1 MQRRLYLALGDRAS
15 ALVLAFFFACSLPLA
30 AEDPASGG
38 AGAVS
43 SEGSAAPSSKAATPA
58 AGSASAATSA
68 PVQTLEPGI
77 GRDAMITELSTAG
90 YYELVARAR
99 ELGIDDSGS
108 VEEIRARLYAYYG
121 LEAPAS
127 VDSGKGKIVT
137 IERASEASFA
147 KVEEEEGG
155 IVKASGGV
163 LLSLVEENGDTHRI
177 RADSIVYNR
186 ARSTLTAR
194 GSVYYERKSGS
205 TTEIF
210 TGEALSADLN
220 DWSGV
225 FLDGRVRKIGSGASA
240 TAASSVSSSSSSSTS
255 TSSSGSTSDSERGF
269 AVQADTILRRTSDV
283 MVLEDGTISPWDE
296 PDPHYS
302 IRAKHLWLLG
312 DTEFAVTDA
321 VLSVGNVPMLWLP
334 FFFYPGDELVFHPV
348 VGYDSRKGRFVQTTV
363 YLIGQKP
370 ASTTTSS
377 VMGFQGSSDGPTE
390 LKGLF
395 LRHVAGEKPKDTGTL
410 KTIFDLYSGLGGVAG
425 ISGSFDKLGPLGKTD
440 LYATGAMSRSLFLTS
455 ENTYSPYVS
464 DGNWASVWNS
474 SNFLGLSLPFRY
486 GFNFST
492 TFTGGGLTTN
502 LALPI
507 YSDPYYAQ
515 DFTDRSEDMDW
526 FSLFQSSTSSTSTVS
541 VLSQLMP
548 TLSTTF
554 TAKPD
559 SLPPWISSFSITKLS
574 TYATLLTKS
583 STAAELGEDST
594 LFTYDPR
601 QTFFYP
607 SIFRPFDA
615 ALSLKGTLFSTG
627 ASGSQKKD
635 NAKDKAGAAE
645 SKLELKSPWD
655 DSGTGSAPLSDNPDA
670 AAKDDTTATEQ
681 NDIADATNDG
691 LAASLKQPVRAESPS
706 ATKPQDW
713 TASLG
718 WTLTPAAYYEDAF
731 LSENWGSASDI
742 DYSLLYNLFSYK
754 ATGSLD
760 AALGYGDYLS
770 STLSLAYTDQNQY
783 RPYLYS
789 GTNSTSSTW
798 ASDQST
804 AATYQLADKLYQN
817 RLFAESTGV
826 TVKPLADSWL
836 WSGSSVAWNLNST
849 IYDYDYNSTSSSF
862 SETWLGWNTDSIT
875 AHNLSMT
882 LAARPGGLTQSLSL
896 IAALPP
902 TLDSYTGKLSFDA
915 GIGSFSLQ
923 SRMYRASEGA
933 DFSYDPLTAALSVGV
948 APWPVLADTF
958 IYDVFTSV
966 QEPESNVVSLTWGP
980 LSSSLTSKQTYSYTP
995 EASAGW
1001 QQTST
1006 AESFDFTDFGL
1017 TLAPEIK
1024 GDLSAS
1030 GGPLW
1035 SLKPSLALAQSLVY
1049 FTTSSLEFDLNASFK
1064 LDDKLTFSFSSS
1076 SVNSEAWRYY
1086 AGLFSSELSAVPGY
1100 NYTAAQF
1107 QVNPLEDIW
1116 DSLQIWDT
1124 NSLTQSL
1131 FKLKSLSFKVEQDL
1145 VDWTL
1150 SAEVATAPLYNSTTS
1165 TYSLDTTFTILI
1177 KWKDMSSI
1185 KTKIVKTSS
1194 ASSGTDNTLSY

>member
-1 MQRRLYLALGDRAS
+1 MQRRPYNAPGARACP
-15 ALVLAFFFACSLPLA
+15 AFGYAFALAFALCLVCSVSLF
-30 AEDPASGG
+30 AEDAPSTEG
-38 AGAVS
+38 AP
-43 SEGSAAPSSKAATPA
+43 SAKAAADSSSKAAVP
-58 AGSASAATSA
+58 AATSA
-68 PVQTLEPGI
+68 PVQPLEPGL

-99 ELGIDDSGS
+99 ELGIEDSGS
-108 VEEIRARLYAYYG
+108 TDELRSRLFAYYG
-121 LEAPAS
+121 LEAPS
-127 VDSGKGKIVT
+127 SPGSGKGRTVT

-163 LLSLVEENGDTHRI
+163 VLSLVEGNGDTHRI
-177 RADSIVYNR
+177 RADSIVFNR

-225 FLDGRVRKIGSGASA
+225 FLDGKLRKLGSG
-240 TAASSVSSSSSSSTS
+240 TSSSSTS
-255 TSSSGSTSDSERGF
+255 TSSSTSSLPTDSSDRGLV
-269 AVQADTILRRTSDV
+269 VQADTILRRSADV
-283 MVLEDGTISPWDE
+283 MVLEKGVISSCDAD
-296 PDPHYS
+296 DPHYAVKANHVW
-302 IRAKHLWLLG
+302 ILG
-312 DTEFAVTDA
+312 DKEWAVSDA
-321 VLSVGNVPMLWLP
+321 VFSLGNVPILWLP

-348 VGYDSRKGRFVQTTV
+348 IGYDSREGRFVQTTV

-370 ASTTTSS
+370 ASTATSS
-377 VMGFQGSSDGPTE
+377 MMNIQSSSDGRTE

-395 LRHVAGEKPKDTGTL
+395 LRHVAGEKPKETGTL
-410 KTIFDLYSGLGGVAG
+410 KTIFDLYSGIGGVAG
-425 ISGSFDKLGPLGKTD
+425 LSGSFDKLGPLGKTD

-464 DGNWASVWNS
+464 DGNWASVWNTS
-474 SNFLGLSLPFRY
+474 DFLGFSLPFRY

-492 TFTGGGLTTN
+492 TLTGGGFTTN

-507 YSDPYYAQ
+507 YSDPYYVQ
-515 DFTDRSEDMDW
+515 DFTNRSEDMDW
-526 FSLFQSSTSSTSTVS
+526 FSLFQSSTSSTTTIS

-559 SLPPWISSFSITKLS
+559 SLPPWLSSFSITKLS
-574 TYATLLTKS
+574 IYATLLTKS

-607 SIFRPFDA
+607 SAFRPFDA
-615 ALSLKGTLFSTG
+615 ALSLKGTLFSNATSD
-627 ASGSQKKD
+627 SGKKD
-635 NAKDKAGAAE
+635 NAKDKAGGAE
-645 SKLELKSPWD
+645 SRLELKSPWD
-655 DSGTGSAPLSDNPDA
+655 EPETDASTPPAEDASQSKTPAQETPPQDGALTKDSTTGTAQGGTL
-670 AAKDDTTATEQ
+670 
-681 NDIADATNDG
+681 G
-691 LAASLKQPVRAESPS
+691 SLKQPARAESS
-706 ATKPQDW
+706 SVAKPEVW

-718 WTLTPAAYYEDAF
+718 WTLTPSAYYEDAF
-731 LSENWGSASDI
+731 LNENWGSASDI

-770 STLSLAYTDQNQY
+770 STLSLGYTDQNQY
-783 RPYLYS
+783 RPYLY
-789 GTNSTSSTW
+789 GTASTAS
-798 ASDQST
+798 ASDQAT
-804 AATYQLADKLYQN
+804 AATYQLADELYKT
-817 RLFAESTGV
+817 RMLAETAGV

-836 WSGSSVAWNLNST
+836 WSPSSVAWNLSST
-849 IYDYDYNSTSSSF
+849 IYDYDYNSTNSSF

-875 AHNLSMT
+875 AHNLTLT
-882 LAARPGGLTQSLSL
+882 LAARPWGLTQSLSV

-915 GIGSFSLQ
+915 GIGSFSIQ

-933 DFSYDPLTAALSVGV
+933 DFSYDPITAALSVGV

-958 IYDVFTSV
+958 IYDAFAQD
-966 QEPESNVVSLTWGP
+966 QEPQSNVVSLTWGP
-980 LSSSLTSKQTYSYTP
+980 VSSSVTSKQTYSYTP
-995 EASAGW
+995 ELGQGW
-1001 QQTST
+1001 VQTST
-1006 AESFDFTDFGL
+1006 SEAFNFTDFGL
-1017 TLAPEIK
+1017 TIAPQLK
-1024 GDLSAS
+1024 GDLSTS
-1030 GGPLW
+1030 GGPVW
-1035 SLKPSLALAQSLVY
+1035 SLTPSLALDQSLVY
-1049 FTTSSLEFDLNASFK
+1049 FSESTLAFNLSTSLK
-1064 LDDKLTFSFSSS
+1064 LDDKLTLTFSSS
-1076 SVNSEAWRYY
+1076 SLNSEAWRYY
-1086 AGLFSSELSAVPGY
+1086 AGLFGNELSTINS

-1116 DSLQIWDT
+1116 NSLKIWDT
-1124 NSLTQSL
+1124 NALTQSL
-1131 FKLKSLSFKVEQDL
+1131 FKLKSLSFTAAQDL
-1145 VDWTL
+1145 HDWTL
-1150 SAEVATAPLYNSTTS
+1150 SAQVSTAPLYNSTTS

-1177 KWKDMSSI
+1177 KWKDMSDI
-1185 KTKIVKTSS
+1185 KTNIVKTSS
-1194 ASSGTDNTLSY
+1194 ASSGTSNTLSY